1 MKAALFSMMS
11 YKFRHIYKQ
20 MDEQCAI
27 NNIAFYETEHTMDS
41 TVANK
46 PQIPTRTTGQ
56 LTAIDTNRKKIFNQ
70 RRATIPCTSVTSGK
84 SSRTYSTAFLLLV
97 AKK

>member
-11 YKFRHIYKQ
+11 YKFRHTYKQ

-56 LTAIDTNRKKIFNQ
+56 LTAIDTNRKNIFRPTTGDN
-70 RRATIPCTSVTSGK
+70 TVHICD
-84 SSRTYSTAFLLLV
+84 
-97 AKK
+97 